1 MVPKEHIVNLNQP
14 RKISLVT
21 DLDGLVEE
29 LVSEQVWMVHP
40 KMHRKY
46 ATQRMTMTAEI
57 VDLESINLAKI
68 QTFETL

>member
-1 MVPKEHIVNLNQP
+1 MALKEHIVNSNQHP
-14 RKISLVT
+14 KVSLVT
-21 DLDGLVEE
+21 DLNALVEE

-57 VDLESINLAKI
+57 VDLDSINLAKV